1 MNDMKDLPSQE
12 EVTRS
17 ANWGFITIIATVVA
31 VCVPIGLLML
41 VPGLPVAALMVIFG
55 VLVIPVFVAC
65 VISFRHAVRS
75 MKLRRAERREGRII
89 YTNRV
94 GAFMDQH
101 SYLLAFVIIGGSLLI
116 ALVWTLLEN
125 K

>member
-1 MNDMKDLPSQE
+1 MNGVKDLPSQK
-12 EVTRS
+12 EVSRS
-17 ANWGFITIIATVVA
+17 ATWGYITIIATVVA
-31 VCVPIGLLML
+31 VCVPIGLSML
-41 VPGLPVAALMVIFG
+41 VPRLPIAALMVIFG
-55 VLVIPVFVAC
+55 VLVIPVLVAC
-65 VISFRHAVRS
+65 VISLRHVVRA
-75 MKLRRAERREGRII
+75 MMLRRAEQREGRII
-89 YTNRV
+89 YTNSV